1 VFDMALEQEAPEI
14 LTQFFSAWSLR
25 EPDRI
30 LAVVSPDISI
40 TDPNG
45 SYQGAAALHEHV
57 VGILRSFDFAPAK
70 IRNCFVD
77 GDLAGDARLAF
88 LVECPMTGRSSRL
101 AGIETGFEAAVFAT
115 LNDGKIA
122 TWNEYWDPAPLRNDL
137 PSQATVSQCADR
149 H

>member
-1 VFDMALEQEAPEI
+1 MALQQEAPEI

-40 TDPNG
+40 IDPNG

-70 IRNCFVD
+70 I
-77 GDLAGDARLAF
+77 
-88 LVECPMTGRSSRL
+88 
-101 AGIETGFEAAVFAT
+101 
-115 LNDGKIA
+115 A
-122 TWNEYWDPAPLRNDL
+122 TWNEYWDPTLRQDLINLGRGGKQDLSEIPKNSRQQRYFRSCPLE
-137 PSQATVSQCADR
+137 PAD
-149 H
+149 